1 MAAVLWC
8 SIIRPL
14 NITGDVKA
22 HCFSCNKDYVLL
34 KEEYYYLLNS
44 NKARCR
50 YCGKSDVALGSWS
63 SVKWERGAGMLSGL
77 GSVRAVQG
85 WRGL

>member
-1 MAAVLWC
+1 MVPGRTTLLGNMAAVLWC
-8 SIIRPL
+8 SIKIFKPI

-22 HCFSCNKDYVLL
+22 HYLSCNKDYVLL

-63 SVKWERGAGMLSGL
+63 SVK
-77 GSVRAVQG
+77 
-85 WRGL
+85 